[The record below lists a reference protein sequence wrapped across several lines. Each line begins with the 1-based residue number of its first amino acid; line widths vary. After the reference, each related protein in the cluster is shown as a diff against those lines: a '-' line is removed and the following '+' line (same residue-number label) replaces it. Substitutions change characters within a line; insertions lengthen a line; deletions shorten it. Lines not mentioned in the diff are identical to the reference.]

1 MQVITDIQIKE
12 KINKIM
18 DSRIGL
24 RRKIILIQQY
34 LNEIQNIKG

>member
-1 MQVITDIQIKE
+1 MQIITDIQIKE

-24 RRKIILIQQY
+24 RRKIIQIQQY